1 MSPTVPFPADWI
13 MDPSAKVI
21 LILLFVIM
29 LNASLLL
36 HAWFVHPESMTQMT
50 LSDNV

>member
-1 MSPTVPFPADWI
+1 MSPTDPIPSDWI
-13 MDPSAKVI
+13 MDPTAKVI

-29 LNASLLL
+29 VNASLFL